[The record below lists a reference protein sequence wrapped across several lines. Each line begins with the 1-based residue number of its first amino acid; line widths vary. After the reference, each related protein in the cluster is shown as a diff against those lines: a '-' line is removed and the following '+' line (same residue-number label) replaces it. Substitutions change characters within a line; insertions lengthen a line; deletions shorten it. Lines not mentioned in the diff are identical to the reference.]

1 MFRPG
6 LTLTVNNAKSV
17 LESGL
22 NAIRSGETQ
31 FDLSKVTV
39 VDSAAVATLLAWRRA
54 SRQAAT
60 QLAYLDPP
68 ANLLALAELYGV
80 TELLQ
85 IAAPAALHAAPAH
98 H

>member
-6 LTLTVNNAKSV
+6 LTLTAHNAKSV

-31 FDLSKVTV
+31 FDLSEVTV

-54 SRQAAT
+54 SQQLRK
-60 QLAYLDPP
+60 QLAYLNPP
-68 ANLLALAELYGV
+68 ANLRALAELYGV
-80 TELLQ
+80 SELLH
-85 IAAPAALHAAPAH
+85 IVASAEPHAAPAH